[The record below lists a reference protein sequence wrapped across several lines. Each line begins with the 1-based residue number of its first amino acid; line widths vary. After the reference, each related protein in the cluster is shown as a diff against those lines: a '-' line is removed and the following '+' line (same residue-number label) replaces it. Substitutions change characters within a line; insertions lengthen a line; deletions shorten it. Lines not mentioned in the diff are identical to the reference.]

1 MTAKNYDS
9 NQVKLSIGNRP
20 INSGRA
26 EGEFVTTE
34 KAAPLFSRT
43 VGADGETT
51 ISKSNNQSGTLKV
64 KLLQTSDGHR
74 LLSQLYAVAEAT
86 PGATQMAFEL
96 RDIGGGLLEHGNCW
110 FEQAP
115 TSSYGAVA
123 AEREWTFG
131 VDKLA
136 REVV

>member
-1 MTAKNYDS
+1 MKNYDS
-9 NQVKLSIGNRP
+9 NQVKLTIGNRP

-34 KAAPLFSRT
+34 MAAPLNTRT
-43 VGADGETT
+43 VGADGEVTV
-51 ISKSNNQSGTLKV
+51 SKSNNQSGTLKV

-74 LLSQLYAVAEAT
+74 LLSQLYAVAVVT
-86 PGATQMAFEL
+86 PGTTAMAFEL
-96 RDIGGGLLEHGNCW
+96 RDIAGGLLEHGSCW

-115 TSSYGAVA
+115 PSSYGAVA
-123 AEREWTFG
+123 SEREWTFG
-131 VDKLA
+131 VDKLT